1 MSVKQVSAQWWMPRH
16 KPAMQDVASCDK
28 PRGAAS
34 EHRSEDFR
42 MGQPDGGHTPSPE
55 RGLTQGTETSKYLE
69 EKKSKEIPLVA
80 ASERGR
86 AQTGGGNPL
95 PGLWVPRGSD
105 RKCSRTHLERWT
117 IEGESPVRET

>member
-16 KPAMQDVASCDK
+16 ESAMKDVASCDK

-34 EHRSEDFR
+34 EHRSGDFR
-42 MGQPDGGHTPSPE
+42 MGKPDGGNTPSPE
-55 RGLTQGTETSKYLE
+55 RELTQGTETSKYLE
-69 EKKSKEIPLVA
+69 EKKSIEIPKVA

-95 PGLWVPRGSD
+95 PGLWGPRGSD
-105 RKCSRTHLERWT
+105 RKCSRTRLERRT
-117 IEGESPVRET
+117 KEGDSPVRET